1 MRKIFSKIII
11 LVLLTFCI
19 GQLVQAQD
27 KSASVTKEKTKL
39 LESYGLL
46 SSSSLYLSYLSLTYI
61 EKDIP
66 KAENKENI
74 NTIIMSVH
82 KINSML
88 QRDIEKLKLEVK
100 LSGDDLNYMQSMT
113 EIASMLIDDANL
125 LKKYADTKKAQ
136 DRQKYLDHHALLF
149 DKMNKLFYG
158 EKDKNEVNE

>member
-1 MRKIFSKIII
+1 M
-11 LVLLTFCI
+11 TFGGI
-19 GQLVQAQD
+19 RTSLAQE
-27 KSASVTKEKTKL
+27 KSGAVTKEKTKL

>member
-1 MRKIFSKIII
+1 MRNFVYIII
-11 LVLLTFCI
+11 
-19 GQLVQAQD
+19 
-27 KSASVTKEKTKL
+27 ASIILSFACDQTSFSQEKTSSTTKEKTKL

-66 KAENKENI
+66 KAENKEDI

-100 LSGDDLNYMQSMT
+100 LSGDDLKYMESMT

-158 EKDKNEVNE
+158 EKDNNEVNE

>member
-1 MRKIFSKIII
+1 MRKYYFIIFTI
-11 LVLLTFCI
+11 VLIFCGSYHTSI
-19 GQLVQAQD
+19 AQE
-27 KSASVTKEKTKL
+27 KASSTTKEKTKL

-66 KAENKENI
+66 KAENKEDI

-113 EIASMLIDDANL
+113 EIATMLIDDANL

>member
-1 MRKIFSKIII
+1 MRKYYFII
-11 LVLLTFCI
+11 LTIVLIFC
-19 GQLVQAQD
+19 GSRQTSFSQE
-27 KSASVTKEKTKL
+27 KTSASTKEKTKL

-100 LSGDDLNYMQSMT
+100 LCGDDLNYMQSMT
-113 EIASMLIDDANL
+113 EIATMLIDDANL

-158 EKDKNEVNE
+158 EKDNNEVNE